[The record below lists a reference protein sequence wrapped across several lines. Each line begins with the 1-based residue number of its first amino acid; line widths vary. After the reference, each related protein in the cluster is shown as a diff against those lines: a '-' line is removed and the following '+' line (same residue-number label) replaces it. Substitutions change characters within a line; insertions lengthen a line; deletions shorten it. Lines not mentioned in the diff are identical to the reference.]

1 MENLTAIARRDF
13 LDARRSKLVWGVFSL
28 YGIIA
33 LLIFVGPTLVADGV
47 ASFNIISLVSSLG
60 LFLLPFIALVAGYLA
75 IAGEREN
82 GTVNFLLGLP
92 NTRKEVVLAKFLSRG
107 GLMLAATTFVFVIGV
122 AVAAT
127 QYAEPQLGLFAPTL
141 AFTAL
146 LVLVMVSVAV
156 GISAMTGSR
165 SSAMAGAVGFYFVTI
180 PFNLVPTISI
190 PGLIRYVTN
199 DLLGMALEGD
209 VFRFIQAAISPAM
222 AYQRGLQVVTQRMYL
237 NRYATDLPAEAKASA
252 LERINDQAWFLAPE
266 VMVAIMLVWL
276 VVPLAVGYWRFKG
289 AELG

>member
-33 LLIFVGPTLVADGV
+33 LLIFVGPTLVSETV
-47 ASFNIISLVSSLG
+47 NSFGIISIVSSVG

-75 IAGEREN
+75 IAGERES

-107 GLMLAATTFVFVIGV
+107 GLMLAATMLVFVIGV
-122 AVAAT
+122 VVAAT
-127 QYAEPQLGLFAPTL
+127 QYSDPQLALFAPTL

-156 GISAMTGSR
+156 GISAMTRSR

-180 PFNLVPTISI
+180 PFNLIPSISI

-209 VFRFIQAAISPAM
+209 IFQFIQAAISPAM
-222 AYQRGLQVVTQRMYL
+222 AYQQGLQVVTQRMYL
-237 NRYATDLPAEAKASA
+237 NQYATDLRAEAKTSA
-252 LERINDQAWFLAPE
+252 LERINDQAWYLAPE
-266 VMVAIMLVWL
+266 VMVASLLVWL
-276 VVPLAVGYWRFKG
+276 VVPLAVGYWRFKD

>member
-33 LLIFVGPTLVADGV
+33 LLIFVGPTLVADNV
-47 ASFNIISLVSSLG
+47 ESFGIISIVSSVG

-75 IAGEREN
+75 IAGERES

-107 GLMLAATTFVFVIGV
+107 GLMLAATMLVFLIGV
-122 AVAAT
+122 VVAAT
-127 QYAEPQLGLFAPTL
+127 QYADPQLVLFAPTL

-180 PFNLVPTISI
+180 PFNLIPTISI

-209 VFRFIQAAISPAM
+209 IFQFIQAAISPAM
-222 AYQRGLQVVTQRMYL
+222 AYQQGLNVVTTRLYFDRFES
-237 NRYATDLPAEAKASA
+237 NLPPEAQEQA
-252 LERINDQAWFLAPE
+252 LARLNDQAWYLAPE

-276 VVPLAVGYWRFKG
+276 VVPLALGYWRFKD